1 MTYRAWDLKTLD
13 RAAVRELTHAI
24 AEQRTEEL
32 EYSAMDEEPWSE
44 QKYAATLAA
53 QQKETAL
60 LAGILAARGITDPAD
75 ALTLLAGE
83 EELSDPAL
91 LTDMEKACQ
100 RIWQAIDNGETI
112 VVFGDYD
119 VDGVTAT
126 ALLYQ
131 HLKGMVPP
139 SSACCPAARAMATA
153 CRATPS
159 SPSTTRAIGSS

>member
-24 AEQRTEEL
+24 AEQRTEEM

-131 HLKGMVPP
+131 HL
-139 SSACCPAARAMATA
+139 AAGRRRQVHAAQPRGRWLRPVA
-153 CRATPS
+153 QRHPVH
-159 SPSTTRAIGSS
+159 P

>member
-91 LTDMEKACQ
+91 LRYGKSLPAHLAGHRQWRDH
-100 RIWQAIDNGETI
+100 R
-112 VVFGDYD
+112 
-119 VDGVTAT
+119 GV
-126 ALLYQ
+126 
-131 HLKGMVPP
+131 
-139 SSACCPAARAMATA
+139 R
-153 CRATPS
+153 
-159 SPSTTRAIGSS
+159 